1 MGKRGT
7 TGLWAAAI
15 GVCIIA
21 SIVLPMLW
29 QHSLVDLKVYRLG
42 GSTLLHDPSRLYDV
56 QLAGTVLPFTYPPF
70 AAIVMVPFALLPWP
84 VAAVVWTLGTVL
96 SLVAIWRL
104 SVPLSSALL
113 LAVVAGS
120 LLLEPVRET
129 LGFGQINL
137 MLCAL
142 ILYDVLDRTHHRR
155 GLWIGV
161 AAGIKLTPLVFLAF
175 LAVTRQWRALAHASA
190 GFLATVV
197 LGFLIAPHASRQYWT
212 SLVSDPTRTGGLA
225 FASNQSWNAFL
236 IRLTGDLDGGGPLW
250 YVLVLLTG
258 LGGLWLCRVLWLRDQ
273 RLAAVSI
280 CGLIGLLCSPVS
292 WSHHWVWVIPLGV
305 ALLQVVAPRWRVLAG
320 LAWFG
325 VFTISPIWWPPDHDN
340 RELGWSAGQ
349 QVLGNAYLI
358 AALAVAGVLARSLL
372 RAPVTSWPEAASG
385 IVRIRTRSRENVD
398 WCSGKGG
405 RRSCGGWPWQW
416 WSRWARCCRGSGTTP
431 GPT

>member
-56 QLAGTVLPFTYPPF
+56 RLAGTVLPFTYPPF

-84 VAAVVWTLGTVL
+84 AAVVVWTVGTVL
-96 SLVAIWRL
+96 SLVAVWRL
-104 SVPLSSALL
+104 SVALPSALL

-142 ILYDVLDRTHHRR
+142 ILYDVLDRTHPRR

-212 SLVSDPTRTGGLA
+212 SLISDPTRTGGLA

-273 RLAAVSI
+273 RLAAVSV

-305 ALLQVVAPRWRVLAG
+305 ALLQVVVPRWRVLAA

-340 RELGWSAGQ
+340 RELGWSVGE

-372 RAPVTSWPEAASG
+372 RAPVTSGRKLPAA
-385 IVRIRTRSRENVD
+385 
-398 WCSGKGG
+398 
-405 RRSCGGWPWQW
+405 
-416 WSRWARCCRGSGTTP
+416 
-431 GPT
+431 